1 MSIVGHTPAP
11 NIASQR
17 LLERLLPERG
27 REARA
32 VVLLVAAPRVVDEH
46 VEAAVVGLD
55 ARDERLDLRR
65 VGVIADDADP
75 GAAAGADLR
84 RGVLDGAG
92 HVVGARAR
100 ARRAPGDVDRGAGLA
115 EDGGDGG
122 AGAAAGAGDEGDAV
136 GEVGHARHHRAPA
149 RRVQ

>member
-1 MSIVGHTPAP
+1 M
-11 NIASQR
+11 
-17 LLERLLPERG
+17 
-27 REARA
+27 
-32 VVLLVAAPRVVDEH
+32 
-46 VEAAVVGLD
+46 VGLD
-55 ARDERLDLRR
+55 AGDERLDLRR

-75 GAAAGADLR
+75 GAAAGADLG

-100 ARRAPGDVDRGAGLA
+100 ARGAPGDVDGGAGLP

-136 GEVGHARHHRAPA
+136 
-149 RRVQ
+149 